1 MIPSIIVTLFEITLL
16 VAMVLCVL
24 RMVRGPSAADRMV
37 AIDLLGL
44 LVALLMLA
52 HVIRSGEEA
61 MLDVVLVFSIITF
74 FGTVTLARYLQRESD
89 EPTEH

>member
-1 MIPSIIVTLFEITLL
+1 MIPSAVIILFEIILF
-16 VAMVLCVL
+16 VALILCLL
-24 RMVRGPSAADRMV
+24 RMVKGPSAADRMV

-44 LVALLMLA
+44 LVALLMIA
-52 HVIRSGEEA
+52 HVIRTGDEA
-61 MLDVVLVFSIITF
+61 ILDVVLVFSIIVF